1 MFTRINTSW
10 ELFFSCLKILSFYNR
25 IMYQD
30 THKFVLHITGD
41 DRQLVS
47 QEITVSK
54 KRKGMVILAYAMYH
68 FNLSRQT
75 YDQVATISLRIHA
88 RSER

>member
-1 MFTRINTSW
+1 MFTRINTCW
-10 ELFFSCLKILSFYNR
+10 ELFFCCLKILSFYNR
-25 IMYQD
+25 FMYQG

-41 DRQLVS
+41 DGQLVS

-54 KRKGMVILAYAMYH
+54 KRKGMVILVYAMYH

-75 YDQVATISLRIHA
+75 
-88 RSER
+88 

>member
-1 MFTRINTSW
+1 MFTRINTSC

-41 DRQLVS
+41 DGQLVS

-54 KRKGMVILAYAMYH
+54 KRKGD
-68 FNLSRQT
+68 F
-75 YDQVATISLRIHA
+75 SLCYV
-88 RSER
+88 SF

>member
-10 ELFFSCLKILSFYNR
+10 ELFFSCLKILSFYNC

-41 DRQLVS
+41 DGQLVS
-47 QEITVSK
+47 QEINVSK
-54 KRKGMVILAYAMYH
+54 KRKGD
-68 FNLSRQT
+68 F
-75 YDQVATISLRIHA
+75 SLCYV
-88 RSER
+88 SF